1 MTSRSTQYSAQELK
15 KYGGKTILLF
25 SGTVAATGTNRTNTS
40 YPILNVMQFKEAS
53 FFLRLSEI
61 IGTPGTFDLDVE
73 SKSPA
78 GEFYETLASFAQLAA
93 AGNEKI
99 NVAANLGS
107 HISLAWTIVTFTSA
121 TFTVHGVFKIM

>member
-1 MTSRSTQYSAQELK
+1 MSRSTQYNAVELR
-15 KYGGKTILLF
+15 KYGGKTILLW
-25 SGTVAATGTNRTNTS
+25 SGAVTATGTNRTSTS

-53 FFLRLSEI
+53 FFLRLSALV
-61 IGTPGTFDLDVE
+61 GTPGTFDLDVE

-93 AGNEKI
+93 LGNEKI

-107 HISLAWTIVTFTSA
+107 HLSLAWTLATFTSA
-121 TFTVHGVFKIM
+121 TFTVYGVFKIM

>member
-1 MTSRSTQYSAQELK
+1 MSRATQYSAQELK

-25 SGTVAATGTNRTNTS
+25 SGTIVANGNNRTNTS

-53 FFLRLSEI
+53 FFLRLSAVV
-61 IGTPGTFDLDVE
+61 GTPGTFDLDVE

-93 AGNEKI
+93 IGNEKI

-107 HISLAWTIVTFTSA
+107 DISLSWALVTFTSA
-121 TFTVHGVFKIM
+121 TFTVWGVFKIM

>member
-1 MTSRSTQYSAQELK
+1 MSIRSTQYTAQELK
-15 KYGGKTILLF
+15 KYGGKAILLF
-25 SGTVAATGTNRTNTS
+25 SGTIVATGTNRTNTS

-53 FFLRLSEI
+53 FFLRLSALV
-61 IGTPGTFDLDVE
+61 GTPGTFDLDVE

-93 AGNEKI
+93 LGNEKI

-107 HISLAWTIVTFTSA
+107 HISLSWELVTFDSA
-121 TFTVHGVFKIM
+121 TFTCWGVFKTM